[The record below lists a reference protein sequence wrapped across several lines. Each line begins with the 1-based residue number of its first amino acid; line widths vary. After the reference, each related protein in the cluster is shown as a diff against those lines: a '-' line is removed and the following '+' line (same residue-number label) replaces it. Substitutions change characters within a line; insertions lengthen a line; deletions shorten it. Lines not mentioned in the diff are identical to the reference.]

1 MPRYIVT
8 VVLDS
13 SSPDEQEIVKT
24 IDAAIRFN
32 SRVHRVLGAKVHDVE
47 VVKLGRPSEMVK
59 QLLAKADADTAA
71 GITTKI
77 PEDKPEFEEIS

>member
-8 VVLDS
+8 VVLDTQTT
-13 SSPDEQEIVKT
+13 DEQEIERTV
-24 IDAAIRFN
+24 DAALRFN
-32 SRVHRVLGAKVHDVE
+32 QRVHRLLYGIVHDVE

-71 GITTKI
+71 GVMTKI
-77 PEDKPEFEEIS
+77 PEDKPEFEEIT